1 MDFLRIFHQPKL
13 INPTL
18 IVGFSGWMDGGSSST
33 GTVEYL
39 RTKLKAERF
48 AEIDS
53 DGFYI
58 LNFPGTME
66 LASVFRPHVKYT
78 DGLME
83 RFDCPKNTFFASP
96 EFPVILFEGQ
106 EPNLAWGRYCEAIFD
121 ICRRFSVQ
129 QILFI
134 GSVAGIVPHTR
145 EARISCSISN
155 ERLRPQMEQKGFRF
169 VNYEGPGSFMTYL
182 MHQCT
187 AMELDMAALVAE
199 IPAYVQGYNPYCIET
214 ALRCI
219 SSLLDLHLEY
229 DDLRA
234 MSQDFEKRINDLVA
248 QQPELAERVSKLEEI
263 YDNEVFD
270 SEMGDLKNWLQK
282 RGVRLD

>member
-1 MDFLRIFHQPKL
+1 MD
-13 INPTL
+13 
-18 IVGFSGWMDGGSSST
+18 
-33 GTVEYL
+33 
-39 RTKLKAERF
+39 
-48 AEIDS
+48 
-53 DGFYI
+53 
-58 LNFPGTME
+58 
-66 LASVFRPHVKYT
+66 LASIFRPHVKYT
-78 DGLME
+78 EGLME
-83 RFDCPKNTFFASP
+83 RFDYPKNAFFANP

-106 EPNLAWGRYCEAIFD
+106 EPNLAWCRYCEAIFD
-121 ICRRFSVQ
+121 ICRKFGVE

-145 EARISCSISN
+145 EARISCSISS
-155 ERLRPQMEQKGFRF
+155 EHLRPQMEQKGFRF

-187 AMELDMAALVAE
+187 AIELDMAALVAE

-229 DDLRA
+229 DDLHA

-248 QQPELAERVSKLEEI
+248 QQPELAERIRQLEAI
-263 YDNEVFD
+263 YDDEVFD
-270 SEMGDLKNWLQK
+270 SEMGDLKNWLHQ